1 MVVMHMGRVSWLFT
15 PYQLRDEEAQSDKG
29 APNQQGL
36 HDLLTHLIW
45 LELLARK
52 EPLVQDSKYVRGN
65 AVDRDRH
72 HTG

>member
-1 MVVMHMGRVSWLFT
+1 MHMGRLSRLLT
-15 PYQLRDEEAQSDKG
+15 PYKLRDEEAQCDKG
-29 APNQQGL
+29 TPNKQGL
-36 HDLLTHLIW
+36 HDLVTNLIW

-65 AVDRDRH
+65 AVDRDRQ